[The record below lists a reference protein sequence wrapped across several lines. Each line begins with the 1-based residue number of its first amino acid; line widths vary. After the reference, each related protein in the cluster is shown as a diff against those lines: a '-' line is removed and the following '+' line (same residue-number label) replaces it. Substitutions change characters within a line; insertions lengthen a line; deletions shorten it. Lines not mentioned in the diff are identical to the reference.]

1 IIFGLGQRQDP
12 SLNQRGRDV
21 RIWTGNTNITIPY
34 FSSDKGYGLY
44 WDNAGDSRFTDRNNT
59 ATFTSEVAPAIDYYF
74 IYRDGTQDGVIAGI
88 RSLTGDATMFPRRMM
103 GYWQSRERYKSSD
116 ELCGVLD
123 RYREL
128 RVPID
133 GIVQDWQYWGCDSN
147 WNAMRFMNPRYINK
161 TGDKK
166 WMRYLPNGEN
176 PEATYTEARI
186 KTPREMVDYVHGR
199 DAAIM
204 ISIWASFGPWTDQYR
219 ELDRIGALL
228 PFETWPRNSGVKPY
242 DAFNP
247 KARDIYWKYLSHL
260 YDMGFD
266 AWWTDSTEPDHYEKP
281 GDSDYMTH
289 DGSWRSVKNAFALVT
304 NKGIYEHQRKIK
316 GNNRRSMQMTRCG
329 TFGLQHYATLSWS
342 GDVVTNWNVMKN
354 QIPSGLN
361 YVICGMPYWNN
372 DIGGFFGWDYD
383 NDHANP
389 ALQELQVRWM
399 QWGTFMPMMRN
410 HCSGPMLNEIYEFGQ
425 PGDWAFDAQKKAI
438 ELRYRLL
445 PYIYSLAGDAT
456 QRAGTIMRPLVMD
469 FAADKKAICLNDQY
483 MFGRSLL
490 VKPVT
495 DPMYTYLDKDKKGHL
510 IYPDVAA
517 AAAPAGVYL
526 PAGSKWYDF
535 WSNELLEG
543 GDDVL
548 TTAP

>member
-1 IIFGLGQRQDP
+1 
-12 SLNQRGRDV
+12 
-21 RIWTGNTNITIPY
+21 
-34 FSSDKGYGLY
+34 
-44 WDNAGDSRFTDRNNT
+44 
-59 ATFTSEVAPAIDYYF
+59 
-74 IYRDGTQDGVIAGI
+74 
-88 RSLTGDATMFPRRMM
+88 M
-103 GYWQSRERYKSSD
+103 
-116 ELCGVLD
+116 
-123 RYREL
+123 
-128 RVPID
+128 
-133 GIVQDWQYWGCDSN
+133 
-147 WNAMRFMNPRYINK
+147 
-161 TGDKK
+161 
-166 WMRYLPNGEN
+166 
-176 PEATYTEARI
+176 
-186 KTPREMVDYVHGR
+186 
-199 DAAIM
+199 
-204 ISIWASFGPWTDQYR
+204 
-219 ELDRIGALL
+219 
-228 PFETWPRNSGVKPY
+228 
-242 DAFNP
+242 
-247 KARDIYWKYLSHL
+247 
-260 YDMGFD
+260 
-266 AWWTDSTEPDHYEKP
+266 
-281 GDSDYMTH
+281 
-289 DGSWRSVKNAFALVT
+289 
-304 NKGIYEHQRKIK
+304 
-316 GNNRRSMQMTRCG
+316 
-329 TFGLQHYATLSWS
+329 
-342 GDVVTNWNVMKN
+342 TNWNVMKN

-410 HCSGPMLNEIYEFGQ
+410 HCSGPMVNEIYEFGK

-469 FAADKKAICLNDQY
+469 FAADKKAIRLNDQY

-495 DPMYTYLDKDKKGHL
+495 DPMYTYLDKNKKGHL

-548 TTAP
+548 TTAPIHRMPVYVKAGSIIPFGPEVQFSSEKPWDSLELRVYPGADADFILYEDDGVSYDYEKGLFTEIPFHWNEAERTLEIGTRSGSYPGMLSSREFRVVLVSDGTEPGDTPATATRTVSYDGSPVSIRL